1 MQILGEVKMRIT
13 INEVAVKAGVSTA
26 TVSRV
31 LNGQI
36 GYSEKTKEKV
46 LKAMKELNY
55 SPNAMARGLASKTT
69 STIGVLVP
77 YIPTMISSIILNGLE
92 TAAGDKGYSV
102 IISNTG
108 KDGERTTKS
117 LELMSEKR
125 VDGVVIISEA
135 IKDEYYRTLENMKIP
150 SVLVSTMSYKHPI
163 PYVKVDDK
171 QAAYSATQYLIEA
184 GHKKIAMISG
194 YEDDLIAGKSRLEG
208 YINALK
214 DFGIEI
220 NHNIIKYGDFSYKS
234 GINCMEELIDE
245 GKNKFTAVFAAS
257 DDMAVG
263 ALKAAY
269 INNIKIPED
278 ISIIGY
284 DNTQVSE
291 MAIPSLTVVAQPFE
305 EMGHKASEKLIS
317 MIEEKTKAE
326 NIIMQHYIIERESV
340 KRLL

>member
-1 MQILGEVKMRIT
+1 MRIT
-13 INEVAVKAGVSTA
+13 INEVAIKAGVSTA

-55 SPNAMARGLASKTT
+55 SPNAMARSLASNTT

-77 YIPTMISSIILNGLE
+77 YIPTSIASTILYGLE

-108 KDGERTTKS
+108 KEGERTTKS
-117 LELMSEKR
+117 LELMVEKR
-125 VDGVVIISEA
+125 VDGIVIISES
-135 IKDEYYRTLENMKIP
+135 IKEEYYKTLENMKIP
-150 SVLVSTMSYKHPI
+150 SVLVSTMSYKHSM
-163 PYVKVDDK
+163 PYVKVDDR

-184 GHKKIAMISG
+184 GHNKIAMISG
-194 YEDDLIAGKSRLEG
+194 YEDDLIAGRPRLEG

-214 DFGIEI
+214 DYGIGLD
-220 NHNIIKYGDFSYKS
+220 HSIIKYGDFSYKS
-234 GINCMEELIDE
+234 GVNCMEELIAE

-257 DDMAVG
+257 DYMAVG
-263 ALKAAY
+263 ALKVAY
-269 INNIKIPED
+269 SNDIKVPED

-284 DNTQVSE
+284 DNTEVSE

-305 EMGHKASEKLIS
+305 EMGHKAAENLIA
-317 MIEEKTKAE
+317 MIEEKTKVE
-326 NIIMQHYIIERESV
+326 NTIMQHYIIERESV

>member
-1 MQILGEVKMRIT
+1 MAIT
-13 INEVAVKAGVSTA
+13 INEVAKKAGVSTA

-31 LNGQI
+31 LNEQI

-69 STIGVLVP
+69 ATIGVLVP
-77 YIPTMISSIILNGLE
+77 YIPTDIASTILYGLE
-92 TAAGDKGYSV
+92 VAAGDKGYSV

-117 LELMSEKR
+117 LEIMSEKR
-125 VDGVVIISEA
+125 VDGIVIISEP
-135 IKDEYYRTLENMKIP
+135 IKEEYYKTLESMKIP
-150 SVLVSTMSYKHPI
+150 LVLVSTMSYKHSMSF
-163 PYVKVDDK
+163 VKVDDI
-171 QAAYSATQYLIEA
+171 QAAYTATQYLIEA

-194 YEDDLIAGKSRLEG
+194 YEDDLIAGKPRLEG

-214 DFGIEI
+214 DYGIEI
-220 NHNIIKYGDFSYKS
+220 DYSIIKYGDFSYKS
-234 GINCMEELIDE
+234 GIKCMEELIEKGIVE

-257 DDMAVG
+257 DYMAVG
-263 ALKAAY
+263 ALKAAHT
-269 INNIKIPED
+269 NDIKVPED

-305 EMGHKASEKLIS
+305 AMGQKAAEKLIS
-317 MIEEKTKAE
+317 TIEKKTKAE
-326 NIIMQHYIIERESV
+326 NIIMQHYLIERESV
-340 KRLL
+340 KKLL